1 MAGIVKSTK
10 KRFLINKRIKEV
22 DVPTAQLD
30 TDLFIQDLTTIGG
43 NRSQNTILNELAAI
57 PDQVKQEA
65 AFCLVRWA
73 YNPNE
78 VYGMNGDTKSV
89 EPFAFER
96 NSSGTY
102 IAASGNSE
110 LSTAGMPRISI
121 GGKTGYLIEK
131 ASTNFMPFSGMGNYG
146 ALNAVNATDRSR
158 CSSVT
163 ESGRTCI
170 RVEEGGIFRLVSM
183 AVNVSEY
190 YTYSFWIKASTPFTL
205 KYSNYS
211 GGVYE
216 TVTVQVTTSWQRIS
230 KTFLTKT
237 DATGDILHFYNDSG
251 GNIPLMFISDI
262 QFEQGREATSY
273 IPTAD
278 SAVTRLADRLTGRRP
293 MAVYPKNSWYLE
305 SDIYTGWFG
314 DAHMNLGANNFPV
327 SRIRIDGVD
336 SAVSTITTVQLKLK
350 PSTSYTLSSDIPTA
364 QGLYDLF
371 FHLPG
376 EQPSS
381 SNNGVALDSPRTIVS
396 DIQGNV
402 CVSVRKVYITGLENA
417 LWRIKLE
424 EGTVPTAW
432 SACPKDLVKVNNDG
446 TLEVSFNGSAI
457 IRNLSL
463 VPKSIS

>member
-1 MAGIVKSTK
+1 
-10 KRFLINKRIKEV
+10 
-22 DVPTAQLD
+22 
-30 TDLFIQDLTTIGG
+30 
-43 NRSQNTILNELAAI
+43 
-57 PDQVKQEA
+57 
-65 AFCLVRWA
+65 
-73 YNPNE
+73 
-78 VYGMNGDTKSV
+78 
-89 EPFAFER
+89 
-96 NSSGTY
+96 
-102 IAASGNSE
+102 
-110 LSTAGMPRISI
+110 
-121 GGKTGYLIEK
+121 
-131 ASTNFMPFSGMGNYG
+131 
-146 ALNAVNATDRSR
+146 
-158 CSSVT
+158 
-163 ESGRTCI
+163 
-170 RVEEGGIFRLVSM
+170 M

-190 YTYSFWIKASTPFTL
+190 YTYSFWIKGSTAFTL

-216 TVTVQVTTSWQRIS
+216 TVSVPVTTTWQRVT
-230 KTFLTKT
+230 KTFFTKT
-237 DATGDILHFYNDSG
+237 DATGDILHLYNDSG

-314 DAHMNLGANNFPV
+314 DSHVNLGANNFPV

-446 TLEVSFNGSAI
+446 TLEVSFHGSAI
-457 IRNLSL
+457 IRSLSL